1 MAEMSLPML
10 LLTLL
15 VGMGPLKGMLVYM
28 SMTEEADLETRR
40 KMAFAAVG
48 TAAGGALGLLLLG
61 AALQSLLHFSLGALS
76 ICGGLILLILS
87 IRIVLG
93 EGASPEG
100 HEQQDLMEQAVSPL
114 GTPLMLNPV
123 GMVALVTFS
132 AETQSLSGY
141 LVIVLGIA
149 IIATVDLIALL
160 LSGRLA
166 HHLSHAVITVMEK
179 LFSILVGALAVQLI
193 VNGLVELGIVS
204 AAAH

>member
-1 MAEMSLPML
+1 MTEVSLSKL

-28 SMTEEADLETRR
+28 SMTEDADLDTRR

-48 TAAGGALGLLLLG
+48 TAAGGAVGLLVLG
-61 AALQSLLHFSLGALS
+61 SALQSLLHFSLGALS
-76 ICGGLILLILS
+76 ICGGIILLILS
-87 IRIVLG
+87 IQIVLG

-100 HEQQDLMEQAVSPL
+100 HEQKELMEQAVSPL

-149 IIATVDLIALL
+149 IMATVDLIALL
-160 LSGRLA
+160 VSGRLA
-166 HHLSHAVITVMEK
+166 HHLSHAVIAVMEK
-179 LFSILVGALAVQLI
+179 LFSILVAALAVQLI
-193 VNGLVELGIVS
+193 VDGLTALGLVSAVS
-204 AAAH
+204 H